1 MSTNPS
7 FSQEELKQ
15 KALQESQ
22 KADLL
27 GEISNIRKTLQ
38 PVQGA
43 ETSALIKELD
53 DNKLKLISLKPD
65 GGKSSSHALFFLQ
78 NQINVIREKADQE
91 TQKFL
96 LLEEISKAKEDL
108 TPIKSAEASSL
119 IKKIDTKNRAVKA
132 ITADASETS
141 FSELARLQ
149 TEIDEL
155 HKQADLIISRAKQD
169 FRRSSLLEELS
180 QIILKVGTLET
191 SESSSLMANLE
202 DKKRKLEALIP
213 DGSDVSSYALSSLQQ
228 EIDAMKEQVKS
239 ITGKGTAKPEAD
251 RRGKLT
257 GFVVPTGMLGPT
269 TQVLLGI
276 LSLLGSVYIGYMG
289 YLQSTSQIRIP
300 LSATQ
305 TVEAKQISST
315 WTAEAKEPNPIT
327 SPSSTEELG
336 VSFTNPITN
345 RASVELLIRDS
356 NQPDS
361 DPIAR
366 IVIPPGGTFPV
377 KDLQPGSYEVET
389 RPVYAVTTPQ
399 SPNCRIEWQ
408 PSNSYKGTLVITSS
422 SQTVFQIR
430 PFDVEPLEICFTET
444 SIPPSSTP
452 GQ

>member
-1 MSTNPS
+1 
-7 FSQEELKQ
+7 
-15 KALQESQ
+15 
-22 KADLL
+22 
-27 GEISNIRKTLQ
+27 
-38 PVQGA
+38 
-43 ETSALIKELD
+43 
-53 DNKLKLISLKPD
+53 
-65 GGKSSSHALFFLQ
+65 
-78 NQINVIREKADQE
+78 VIREKADQE
-91 TQKFL
+91 AQKFL
-96 LLEEISKAKEDL
+96 LLEEISTVKEEL
-108 TPIKSAEASSL
+108 TPVKSAEVPSL

-132 ITADASETS
+132 ITPDASETS

-180 QIILKVGTLET
+180 QIRLKLSTLET
-191 SESSSLMANLE
+191 SESSSLIANLE

-213 DGSDVSSYALSSLQQ
+213 DGSDVSFYDLSSLQQ
-228 EIDAMKEQVKS
+228 EIDAMKERVKS
-239 ITGKGTAKPEAD
+239 ITNTGTVKPEED
-251 RRGKLT
+251 KRGKLT
-257 GFVVPTGMLGPT
+257 GLVAPTGMLGPM

-276 LSLLGSVYIGYMG
+276 FSLLGSVYIGYMG

-315 WTAEAKEPNPIT
+315 WTAEAKATNTIS
-327 SPSSTEELG
+327 SPSNTEELG
-336 VSFTNPITN
+336 VSFTNPVTN

-430 PFDVEPLEICFTET
+430 PFDVEPLEICLTET
-444 SIPPSSTP
+444 SISPSSTP
-452 GQ
+452 GH